1 MIYMCLIDLDRLGVT
16 GLIFWSNNDCSK
28 PNCTWRLLFVAWQT
42 YSTNWVCCRILKL
55 MPDAKQ
61 APGASHV
68 AHSLT
73 RSSIL
78 RPIQPTALSGLSRS
92 QPLRFPEP
100 SAESLT
106 TRQKTP
112 HCPDA
117 RVSPSTSAL
126 AQRALQQLQAKGIL
140 AKDSDRTFDFGKTY
154 RHSAA
159 DNTSERDRFCYPN
172 RQQKRVLPLPSEL
185 NQSKLSSSVLEKEQP
200 SSRILPGL
208 SPRHSRVIRSCQAI
222 EKAISRPQ
230 DPSATLQPDASNG
243 RAFLKEVRGASEAV
257 RNITASCL
265 GSSAT
270 HSQVPVLPPLPHRRS
285 SSARIQQSRP
295 IDSTKTYLTDS
306 LPSILEK
313 SHSRVSQLSSKMRQ
327 PTKSTQHAPGS
338 GTSAELDRTRR
349 PIMPYVHPATS
360 SSSNMASPET
370 RPIPVRRT
378 PAAIR
383 KSSAEEHGY
392 DAASRVRAYENARA
406 AKAAQ
411 DAVTASTPITP
422 QNPATPVYARYPQP
436 QYPIGSHTA
445 QAAPIPGYMVYGAQ
459 TPSYRLGQNP
469 AHTTVQNP
477 AQNLVPQQNSGPAGH
492 AQPAAQILP
501 GESQWDKEA
510 REAETRNLAVAME
523 NSLREDQG
531 RKANEVPLRD
541 QSLDYILR
549 EFPDSVIMR
558 LVRLLY
564 KNHSVW
570 QGNSAFSGLFYVIKP
585 LTVAPLGDTW
595 SL

>member
-1 MIYMCLIDLDRLGVT
+1 
-16 GLIFWSNNDCSK
+16 
-28 PNCTWRLLFVAWQT
+28 
-42 YSTNWVCCRILKL
+42 
-55 MPDAKQ
+55 MPDANQ
-61 APGASHV
+61 VPGASHV
-68 AHSLT
+68 AHPLP
-73 RSSIL
+73 RSSIV
-78 RPIQPTALSGLSRS
+78 RSTQPTALSGLSRP
-92 QPLRFPEP
+92 QTIRFPEP
-100 SAESLT
+100 TAELLT
-106 TRQKTP
+106 TRQKKP
-112 HCPDA
+112 HCPDS
-117 RVSPSTSAL
+117 RFSPSTIAL
-126 AQRALQQLQAKGIL
+126 AQRALQELQAKGFL
-140 AKDSDRTFDFGKTY
+140 TKDSDRVFDSGKTY

-159 DNTSERDRFCYPN
+159 NNTSERDKLCYPN
-172 RQQKRVLPLPSEL
+172 RQQKRFLPLPSEL
-185 NQSKLSSSVLEKEQP
+185 NQVKLSSSVLEKEQP
-200 SSRILPGL
+200 SSQILPGL
-208 SPRHSRVIRSCQAI
+208 NTRHSRVIRSCQAI
-222 EKAISRPQ
+222 EKAIRPQ
-230 DPSATLQPDASNG
+230 DPSATLQPDDSNG
-243 RAFLKEVRGASEAV
+243 LAFLKEVQGASEAV
-257 RNITASCL
+257 RKITASCL

-285 SSARIQQSRP
+285 SSVRIQQSRP
-295 IDSTKTYLTDS
+295 IDSTKTHLTDS
-306 LPSILEK
+306 ASLPSDLEK
-313 SHSRVSQLSSKMRQ
+313 SHSRVSQLGSKMRQ

-338 GTSAELDRTRR
+338 GTSAELDRNGR

-360 SSSNMASPET
+360 SSSNMASPDT

-411 DAVTASTPITP
+411 DAVTASTPIMP

-477 AQNLVPQQNSGPAGH
+477 AQNIVPQQNVGPAGH

-564 KNHSVW
+564 KNY
-570 QGNSAFSGLFYVIKP
+570 YV
-585 LTVAPLGDTW
+585 
-595 SL
+595 